1 MFLKT
6 KYYPINI
13 NTRVILNT
21 PYKREGDLFREFCGT
36 SFFGIKG
43 SRLNDHDCYK
53 KFKIQEGLTIQKKL
67 EIKNFEDWQ
76 MEERIAEK
84 KLALQHRDC
93 RPLDVLSTEFADWQT
108 AVETSRFGNDHE
120 FLEICYAGVDR
131 LANRIEVE

>member
-67 EIKNFEDWQ
+67 
-76 MEERIAEK
+76 
-84 KLALQHRDC
+84 ALEMQKR
-93 RPLDVLSTEFADWQT
+93 RPIDILSTNFADWQT
-108 AVETSRFGNDHE
+108 AVERSRFGSDHY
-120 FLEICYAGVDR
+120 FLEICYAGVER
-131 LANRIEVE
+131 LTNVLEVE

>member
-1 MFLKT
+1 MKL
-6 KYYPINI
+6 
-13 NTRVILNT
+13 
-21 PYKREGDLFREFCGT
+21 T
-36 SFFGIKG
+36 S
-43 SRLNDHDCYK
+43 
-53 KFKIQEGLTIQKKL
+53 Q
-67 EIKNFEDWQ
+67 IKNFEDWQ
-76 MEERIAEK
+76 RGERSAEK